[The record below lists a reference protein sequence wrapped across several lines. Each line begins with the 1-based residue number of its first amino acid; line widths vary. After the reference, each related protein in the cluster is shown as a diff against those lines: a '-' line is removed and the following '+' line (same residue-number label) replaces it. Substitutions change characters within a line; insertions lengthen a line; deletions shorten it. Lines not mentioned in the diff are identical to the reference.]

1 MVQPLLPS
9 LAEEG
14 ELSLVYFRGELS
26 HAVRKTPKAGD
37 FRIQEHW
44 GGRFRLTE
52 PNAGERASGQRTLDA
67 MLACSPIDEM
77 PLYARVDLVRDL
89 EGRLCTIEL
98 EVIEPS
104 LYLEHA
110 PPEATE
116 RFARLLAEAA
126 G

>member
-1 MVQPLLPS
+1 
-9 LAEEG
+9 
-14 ELSLVYFRGELS
+14 
-26 HAVRKTPKAGD
+26 
-37 FRIQEHW
+37 
-44 GGRFRLTE
+44 
-52 PNAGERASGQRTLDA
+52 

-89 EGRLCTIEL
+89 EGKLCTIEL

-110 PPEATE
+110 RGRRRSRTSP
-116 RFARLLAEAA
+116 RLLAEAA